1 MFSPRTPSIRSL
13 PPVIRGLHPLVVTT
27 VTTML
32 AVLASPASAE
42 DKPAA
47 GVAGLGV
54 AIVPQDA
61 AFVSSTLRIRRQ
73 YDAIVNSNAFAAIK
87 ALPAV
92 QRALDSYEEQRVTPG
107 SGFSV
112 FETFLQL
119 PENAEAAAVLADMV
133 ATDTFVYGEPS
144 CISFARLLRLIAE
157 SQQRVEIEQRAEDDD
172 EEEDEDA
179 DEEDTEEDGGI
190 VAGELDFNS
199 LSLGDGS
206 LQTRQMIKALA
217 ANLDLLVVPDIV
229 WGFHVTDRKAA
240 LSQLGRLEQF
250 AQELLTGG
258 DPELAKSLGRRKLAR
273 GEVLAFT
280 LDGDRLPWRDFEDD
294 LAAIGGDAA
303 DTRKVLE
310 RLGQLDLVVA
320 VGVFGDWVIL
330 SIGDSIDHLEKLALP
345 DSGRKGL
352 LTLPALKPL
361 LDYGDKPITGISYV
375 SESLMES
382 QATTAADLQRM
393 LAGLQESEQ
402 VAELPESARE
412 DIRKLAAQ
420 AAGEYAKL
428 LPEPGAWTA
437 VSFLT
442 EQGYEGYTWDRS
454 RNLPFDGSRRL
465 DLLEHSGGAPLGVIV
480 SRLASDP
487 ATFDAIVGI
496 VGSAWSLFEKHGRP
510 TLDADDGRQ
519 FDEFN
524 EHIGP
529 LARKLA
535 DILRTKIIASLA
547 DGQVGFVLDA
557 KGRAKRIQEQL
568 PTSADPLPV
577 PEPAI
582 VLPLADRK
590 LFIDGLN
597 DLFALGDEAADAIRD
612 MDPDAVAAE
621 YRVPEPEK
629 TKLDGGSIWSWSL
642 DRSRVDEQVRPA
654 IGVGEDVVVFSLV
667 PKQAARMI
675 AEGRLETG
683 SQLSTFE
690 EPLAGAAALDFA
702 GLIDVLQPWIVYAT
716 RYGCVQERE
725 GAVEADEE
733 LSAEDENEQAKEILA
748 HVNVVLEACKSL
760 RAAVAETAFKDD
772 VLVTHWRNVIRD
784 MPANR

>member
-1 MFSPRTPSIRSL
+1 MLSPRTPSMRRL
-13 PPVIRGLHPLVVTT
+13 PPAILGLHARVVRLVTS
-27 VTTML
+27 ML
-32 AVLASPASAE
+32 AVLAATAFAE
-42 DKPAA
+42 DKPVA

-61 AFVSSTLRIRRQ
+61 AFVSSTLRIREQ

-87 ALPAV
+87 SLPAV
-92 QRALDSYEEQRVTPG
+92 RRALDSYEEQRVTPG

-112 FETFLQL
+112 FETFLEL
-119 PENAEAAAVLADMV
+119 PENAEAVAVLADMV

-157 SQQRVEIEQRAEDDD
+157 SQQGVGIEERDEDGEQDD
-172 EEEDEDA
+172 EDTAEE
-179 DEEDTEEDGGI
+179 GGI
-190 VAGELDFNS
+190 VAGELDFNG

-206 LQTRQMIKALA
+206 LQTRQMLAALA
-217 ANLDLLVVPDIV
+217 ANLDLLVVPDVV
-229 WGFHVTDRKAA
+229 WGFKITNRKAA
-240 LSQLGRLEQF
+240 LSQLGRLEQL
-250 AQELLTGG
+250 AQAILTSG
-258 DPELAKSLGRRKLAR
+258 DPELAKSLGRRKIAG

-280 LDGDRLPWRDFEDD
+280 LDGDRLPWSDFEDD
-294 LAAIGGDAA
+294 LSGIGA
-303 DTRKVLE
+303 DPDDTQRVLK
-310 RLGQLDLVVA
+310 RLEQLDLVVA

-330 SIGDSIDHLEKLALP
+330 SVGDSIDHLEKLALP
-345 DSGRKGL
+345 ESGRRGL

-361 LDYGDKPITGISYV
+361 LDHGDKPITGISYV
-375 SESLMES
+375 SESLMKS

-393 LAGLQESEQ
+393 LDSLAESGPVSGLTAEARKDVQ
-402 VAELPESARE
+402 V
-412 DIRKLAAQ
+412 LAAR
-420 AAGEYAKL
+420 AAAEYAKV
-428 LPEPGAWTA
+428 LPDPGAWAA

-442 EQGYEGYTWDRS
+442 EQGYEGYSWDWS
-454 RNLPFDGSRRL
+454 RNLPLDGSRRL
-465 DLLEHSGGAPLGVIV
+465 DLFEHSGGAPLGVVV
-480 SRLASDP
+480 SRLASNPP
-487 ATFDAIVGI
+487 AFDAVAGI

-510 TLDADDGRQ
+510 TLDDKDGRR
-519 FDEFN
+519 FDEVN
-524 EHIGP
+524 EHMGP

-557 KGRAKRIQEQL
+557 KGRTKRIQEQL
-568 PTSADPLPV
+568 PASADPLPV

-733 LSAEDENEQAKEILA
+733 LSAEDENEQAQEILA

-760 RAAVAETAFKDD
+760 RVAVAETAVKDD

-784 MPANR
+784 MPAKR

>member
-1 MFSPRTPSIRSL
+1 MLSPRTPSIRRL
-13 PPVIRGLHPLVVTT
+13 PPVIRGLHALVVAT
-27 VTTML
+27 VTSLL
-32 AVLASPASAE
+32 AVLAPPAFAE
-42 DKPAA
+42 KPVT

-61 AFVSSTLRIRRQ
+61 AFVSSTLRIREQ

-87 ALPAV
+87 SLPAV
-92 QRALDSYEEQRVTPG
+92 RRALDSYEEQRVTPG

-119 PENAEAAAVLADMV
+119 PENAEAVAVLADMV

-157 SQQRVEIEQRAEDDD
+157 SQQRVEIEKQDGDED

-179 DEEDTEEDGGI
+179 DEEDTEEEGGI
-190 VAGELDFNS
+190 VAGELDFNA

-206 LQTRQMIKALA
+206 QQTRQMLAALA
-217 ANLDLLVVPDIV
+217 ANLDLLVVPDVV
-229 WGFHVTDRKAA
+229 WGFKITDRKAA

-250 AQELLTGG
+250 AQAILTGS
-258 DPELAKSLGRRKLAR
+258 DPELAKSLGRRKIAG
-273 GEVLAFT
+273 GEVVAFT
-280 LDGDRLPWRDFEDD
+280 LDGDRLPWSDFEDD
-294 LAAIGGDAA
+294 LSEIGADAD
-303 DTRKVLE
+303 DTRRVLE

-330 SIGDSIDHLEKLALP
+330 SVGDSIDHLEKLALP
-345 DSGRKGL
+345 ESGRRGL
-352 LTLPALKPL
+352 LTLPSLKPL
-361 LDYGDKPITGISYV
+361 LDHGDKPITGISYV
-375 SESLMES
+375 SESLMKS

-393 LAGLQESEQ
+393 LDSLSESGPVTGLTVEARKDVQ
-402 VAELPESARE
+402 V
-412 DIRKLAAQ
+412 LAAR
-420 AAGEYAKL
+420 AAAEYAKL

-442 EQGYEGYTWDRS
+442 EQGYEGYSWDWS
-454 RNLPFDGSRRL
+454 QNLPLDGSRRL
-465 DLLEHSGGAPLGVIV
+465 DLFEHSGGAPLGVVV
-480 SRLASDP
+480 SRLASKPP
-487 ATFDAIVGI
+487 AFDAVAGI

-510 TLDADDGRQ
+510 TLDAEDGRR
-519 FDEFN
+519 FDELN
-524 EHIGP
+524 EHMGP

-557 KGRAKRIQEQL
+557 KGRTKRIQEQL
-568 PTSADPLPV
+568 PASADPLPV

-702 GLIDVLQPWIVYAT
+702 GLLDALQPWIVYAT

-733 LSAEDENEQAKEILA
+733 LSAEDENEQAQEILA

-784 MPANR
+784 MPAKR